1 MKPLKPDKGS
11 GNKTPQA
18 PGKAALQTEKSGTEP
33 TPPRKRGR
41 RLRTISH
48 VKQGLAHNVREIEA
62 GRRDP
67 MTGNSVTNGL
77 RTLADVMMGDVAKE
91 IAELRELLGL
101 GEKPLGERPVP
112 AGRRDDAFTV

>member
-1 MKPLKPDKGS
+1 
-11 GNKTPQA
+11 
-18 PGKAALQTEKSGTEP
+18 
-33 TPPRKRGR
+33 
-41 RLRTISH
+41 
-48 VKQGLAHNVREIEA
+48 
-62 GRRDP
+62 